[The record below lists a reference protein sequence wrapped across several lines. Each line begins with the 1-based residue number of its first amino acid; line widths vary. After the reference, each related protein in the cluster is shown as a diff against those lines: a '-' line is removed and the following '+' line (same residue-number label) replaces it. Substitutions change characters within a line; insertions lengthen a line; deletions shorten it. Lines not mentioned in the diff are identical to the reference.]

1 MSVIQKHPEFSN
13 FNEIKHPLLLHKLS
27 SLRNHRTSKKEF
39 KELVYEITLLLVYE
53 ATKELPIT
61 HKVIKTP
68 LENFSAPVLD
78 GKKPVIL
85 PILRAGIGMVDAF
98 LSLMPSARVGH
109 IGLFRDEDTLQP
121 QCYYFKIPSHAHDRQ
136 FFICDPMLATGGSAI
151 ATIDRLKASKI
162 HKITFVCLVAAPE
175 GVEKLSKAHP
185 DVTIYAA
192 ALDRELNNHGYIL
205 PGLGDAGDRLFGTK

>member
-1 MSVIQKHPEFSN
+1 MTVVQENPEFSN
-13 FNEIKHPLLLHKLS
+13 FHEVRHPLLLHKLS
-27 SLRNHRTSKKEF
+27 TLRNHRTSKKEF

-53 ATKELPIT
+53 ATKDLPIT
-61 HKVIKTP
+61 HKLIKTP
-68 LENFSAPVLD
+68 LENFSAPVLQ

-109 IGLFRDEDTLQP
+109 IGLYRDEETLLP
-121 QCYYFKIPSHAHDRQ
+121 ECYYFKIPPHSADRQ

-151 ATIDRLKASKI
+151 ETINRLKVNKI

-175 GVEKLSKAHP
+175 GVERLSKAHP
-185 DVTIYAA
+185 DVTIFAA
-192 ALDRELNNHGYIL
+192 SLDRELNDHGYIL